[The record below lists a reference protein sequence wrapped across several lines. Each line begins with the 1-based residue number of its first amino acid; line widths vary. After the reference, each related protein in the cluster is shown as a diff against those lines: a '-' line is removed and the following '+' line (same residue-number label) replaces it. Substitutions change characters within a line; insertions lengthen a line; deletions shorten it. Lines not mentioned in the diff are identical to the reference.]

1 MENYASINQISVQ
14 CYFTEVVCSATKSI
28 ISGKGV
34 WDEGTEETSEIW
46 LEYQEV
52 RSEAHRPL
60 PCFILWVVWLTRN
73 EFLFQGACK

>member
-28 ISGKGV
+28 TSGKGV

-52 RSEAHRPL
+52 RSEAH
-60 PCFILWVVWLTRN
+60 
-73 EFLFQGACK
+73 